1 VDGRPTKPIWTPVS
15 VSPGNK
21 IIGVNDNGL
30 GGIPLRRHVRL
41 DPNFSIV
48 TYAELMYGVEHS
60 RSTRINR
67 PIIKGFVKH
76 LDVLQWDVAAA
87 DQCVVIRTKLEAK
100 GSPIGAMDM
109 MIAANAISHELPY

>member
-1 VDGRPTKPIWTPVS
+1 
-15 VSPGNK
+15 
-21 IIGVNDNGL
+21 
-30 GGIPLRRHVRL
+30 
-41 DPNFSIV
+41 
-48 TYAELMYGVEHS
+48 MYGVEHS